1 MSQGYIAFNLT
12 AASKEAVLNSFP
24 PKFEEVRADHVT
36 FAFGVSS
43 EVSDAILPALVP
55 VEVVAYVCDSSLE
68 ALIVSVDG
76 ATARPDG
83 SVFHLTLSRSAGRK
97 SSESNALAQNR
108 SLWQPVVALR
118 LEVTIALNWS
128 SQPN

>member
-1 MSQGYIAFNLT
+1 MSQGYIALNLT
-12 AASKEAVLNSFP
+12 ESSKQAVLKAFP

-36 FAFGVSS
+36 FEFGVTTLLG
-43 EVSDAILPALVP
+43 DTTLPLPGV

-97 SSESNALAQNR
+97 SFESNALAQNKA
-108 SLWQPVVALR
+108 LWQSVVALK
-118 LEVTIALNWS
+118 LDVVAALNYS
-128 SQPN
+128 ST

>member
-36 FAFGVSS
+36 FEFGVP
-43 EVSDAILPALVP
+43 SDAVLPALVP

-68 ALIVSVDG
+68 ALIVSVNG

-83 SVFHLTLSRSAGRK
+83 SIFHLTLSRSAGRK
-97 SSESNALAQNR
+97 SSESNALAQDKT
-108 SLWQPVVALR
+108 LWQPVVALR
-118 LEVTIALNWS
+118 LDGTVALNWS
-128 SQPN
+128 D

>member
-12 AASKEAVLNSFP
+12 AASKEAVLICFP

-43 EVSDAILPALVP
+43 EVGDAVLPAQVP

-68 ALIVSVDG
+68 ALIVSVNG
-76 ATARPDG
+76 ETARPDG
-83 SVFHLTLSRSAGRK
+83 SIFHLTLSRSAGRK
-97 SSESNALAQNR
+97 SSESNALAQNKT
-108 SLWQPVVALR
+108 LWQSVVALR
-118 LEVTIALNWS
+118 LDGAVALNWRD
-128 SQPN
+128 

>member
-1 MSQGYIAFNLT
+1 MSQGYIALNLT
-12 AASKEAVLNSFP
+12 EASKQAVLTAFP

-36 FAFGVSS
+36 FEFGVTTQP
-43 EVSDAILPALVP
+43 SDTTLPLPGV

-97 SSESNALAQNR
+97 SFESNALAQNKA
-108 SLWQPVVALR
+108 LWQSVVALK
-118 LEVTIALNWS
+118 LDVVAALNYS
-128 SQPN
+128 ST

>member
-1 MSQGYIAFNLT
+1 MSQGYIALNLT
-12 AASKEAVLNSFP
+12 EGSKQAVLKSFP

-36 FAFGVSS
+36 FEFGVSTLAG
-43 EVSDAILPALVP
+43 DATLPLPGV

-68 ALIVSVDG
+68 ALIVSIDG

-97 SSESNALAQNR
+97 SSESNALAQNKA
-108 SLWQPVVALR
+108 LWQSVVALR
-118 LEVTIALNWS
+118 LDGTVALSWS
-128 SQPN
+128 DGP